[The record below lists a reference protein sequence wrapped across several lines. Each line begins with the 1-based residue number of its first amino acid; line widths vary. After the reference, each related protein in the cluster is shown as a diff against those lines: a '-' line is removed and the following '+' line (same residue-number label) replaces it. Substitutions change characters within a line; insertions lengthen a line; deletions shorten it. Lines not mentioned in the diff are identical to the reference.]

1 MTEIEKQSLR
11 FVLDGLVF
19 PAERW
24 RIVIAADLYGADAET
39 CGRLRRLPLRSQPY
53 RSLQDVVDTLEEM
66 RSEVG

>member
-24 RIVIAADLYGADAET
+24 RILTAADLYGADAET
-39 CGRLRRLPLRSQPY
+39 SRRLRRLPLRSQPY
-53 RSLQDVVDTLEEM
+53 RSLQDIVDTLEEL